1 MIKNLTILALNDDDT
16 EYKVAEKW
24 WERIDTKWFEGDDD
38 FIVEFA
44 KTHIIGAMV
53 DVINEYNEVS
63 YTRAKENEFDEVI
76 DDIIEMIK
84 TEDFTKIKFID
95 VPRYKM
101 MFELKNELR

>member
-24 WERIDTKWFEGDDD
+24 WERIDTKWFENDDD
-38 FIVEFA
+38 FVVEFA

-53 DVINEYNEVS
+53 DVINEYNLVNG
-63 YTRAKENEFDEVI
+63 YAKENELDEII
-76 DDIIEMIK
+76 DDVVEMIK
-84 TEDFTKIKFID
+84 SEDFAKIKFID

-101 MFELKNELR
+101 MFELKNEVK